1 MTGGELYMKQRFLI
15 RPLTT
20 LVLAGAMIL
29 MMGLFGIAYADSGV
43 DGNIQWNYD
52 NSTKVLTVGLVST
65 SVDDSQKRINYTV
78 TEAPWYPYR
87 YELQKVVISDGV
99 TVIGGGS
106 FYWYDELKEV
116 KLPASV
122 VKITDIAFNWD
133 GNLESVFH
141 PNGNCFIEKTT
152 EDEDYEYG
160 SYDDPF
166 NGCNDSILT
175 FDIPGDPE
183 GLSDMA
189 NYCIWNGYR
198 IKGHR
203 GSLNGAYIKEKYE
216 GDPPLEEEPDRGIW
230 FFTKVKWT
238 GKALKPV
245 PEVQLYGHKLI
256 YGEDFIC
263 TYSKNKNVGEA
274 FVEIEGIGDYCDS
287 TASYFIIYP
296 KGTSIT
302 GLQAG
307 KGKLTVKWQKQD
319 KKMSTSRITGYQVQ
333 VATNKSFTQNK
344 KKKTVKGYKNI
355 SKTITGLKSK
365 KTYYVRVRTYKDAG
379 LPVNIYST
387 WSPVKKVK
395 VK

>member
-1 MTGGELYMKQRFLI
+1 MKRNILI

-78 TEAPWYPYR
+78 IEAPWFSYR
-87 YELQKVVISDGV
+87 YELQKVVISNGV

-106 FYWYDELKEV
+106 FYCYDELKEV

-122 VKITDIAFNWD
+122 VTITDSAFGWNR
-133 GNLESVFH
+133 NLKTIFH
-141 PNGNCFIEKTT
+141 PNGKCTIEIT
-152 EDEDYEYG
+152 
-160 SYDDPF
+160 YDDMDYKVDPF
-166 NGCNDSILT
+166 GGCDDSILT
-175 FDIPGDPE
+175 FDIPGDTNAT
-183 GLSDMA
+183 SKMA
-189 NYCIWNGYR
+189 NYCKWHGYR
-198 IKGHR
+198 IIGQP
-203 GSLNGAYIKEKYE
+203 GSLFGAKVKEKYV
-216 GDPPLEEEPDRGIW
+216 GDDPLEEEPDRGIW
-230 FFTKVKWT
+230 YFAKVKWT
-238 GKALKPV
+238 GKALEPV
-245 PEVQLYGHKLI
+245 PTITLYGEKLK

-263 TYSKNKNVGEA
+263 TYSKNKSVGQG
-274 FVEIEGIGDYCDS
+274 FVDIEGIGDYCDTTGS
-287 TASYFIIYP
+287 IFIIYP

-302 GLQAG
+302 GLKAG
-307 KGKLTVKWQKQD
+307 KGKVAVKWLKQD
-319 KKMSTSRITGYQVQ
+319 KKMSQSRITGYQVQ
-333 VATNKSFTQNK
+333 VATNKAFTKNK
-344 KKKTVKGYKNI
+344 RQKTIKGYKNV

-365 KTYYVRVRTYKDAG
+365 KVYYVRVRTYKDAG